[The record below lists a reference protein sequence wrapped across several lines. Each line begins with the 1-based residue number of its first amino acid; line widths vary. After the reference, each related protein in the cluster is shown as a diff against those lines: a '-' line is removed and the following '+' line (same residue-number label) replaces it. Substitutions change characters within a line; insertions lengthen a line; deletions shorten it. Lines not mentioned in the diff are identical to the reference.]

1 MTVDVARAGGLRL
14 RGHLRLERDGD
25 AVLVVGEDGITV
37 LRGRAAAVVGALVDG
52 DRTVPALDAD
62 PEEVAVLERLRSCGL
77 VEVRSDAPAERPRA
91 ELSTFHGATS
101 GARVDAAPSPVVE
114 VLDLGDPETAPAVSA
129 ALDGIGARPATASE
143 RVDVTVVTV
152 SDLLDPGLAE
162 LDAQFRAEGRPW
174 LPVRA
179 RGVRQ
184 WIGPFFGT
192 TPDGPCWTCLA
203 DRLRMHRR
211 AEQAVLDRRGESR
224 PLARALPAHPA
235 TLGYTAHAVAFE
247 VDAWAHGLDR
257 PVRRAVVVHD
267 SRTMTSERHELRRR
281 PQCPTCG
288 DTGIVTR
295 RANRQVRLGPT
306 PGDAPPGRGLPAA
319 LGHLV
324 SPVTG
329 VVPALEVTP
338 GPVAETFIA
347 RTGPLPSPRRIS
359 MDAVRRRARLGCG
372 GAGSSP
378 EAARTSGLGE
388 ALERWCGQWFGD
400 EQHVR
405 ARRNDLGD
413 AAVDPRD
420 CLLLDPRQI
429 GDRDRWNAEHG
440 VFNQV
445 APAVDDE
452 EVTSWTPMWSLRD
465 GRRRLLP
472 TGMLH
477 HGAPGPLWAP
487 ADSNGCAAG
496 PTRDEAIRRGLLEL
510 VERDAVA
517 LWWYNRTPMRGL
529 DLDGDA
535 GTRAVRERHRSLGRD
550 LWALDLTSDLG
561 IPVVVALSGRRRPD
575 GAADRVMLG
584 FGADP
589 DPAVALRR
597 ALGELA
603 SSIPLVL
610 DGAVVSQDLDVRR
623 WIDEVDTAG
632 EPWLRP
638 SPGPA
643 VPVTDLLGGGTVD
656 PAGGVSAVVARLC
669 AHGLDPLVLDQTR
682 PDVGL
687 PVVRTVVPTLR
698 PMWARF
704 APGRLFDVPVE
715 LGRRAEPLPYESLNP
730 RVVFL

>member
-1 MTVDVARAGGLRL
+1 M
-14 RGHLRLERDGD
+14 
-25 AVLVVGEDGITV
+25 VGEEGISV
-37 LRGRAAAVVGALVDG
+37 LRGRAAAVVAGLAG
-52 DRTVPALDAD
+52 TNRPEGRTDDDAD
-62 PEEVAVLERLRSCGL
+62 TDVLDLLRSSGL
-77 VEVRSDAPAERPRA
+77 VEPRPDDGDTGPRA
-91 ELSTFHGATS
+91 GLSTFHGAAS
-101 GARVDAAPSPVVE
+101 GAPVDAAPALAVE
-114 VLDLGDPETAPAVSA
+114 VLDLDGVDTALAVST
-129 ALDGIGARPATASE
+129 ALEGVGARIATGSA
-143 RVDVTVVTV
+143 DADAAVVAV
-152 SDLLDPGLAE
+152 ADLLDPRLAE
-162 LDAQFRAEGRPW
+162 LDERFRALGRPW

-192 TPDGPCWTCLA
+192 TSDGPCWTCLA

-211 AEQAVLDRRGESR
+211 AEQAVLDRRGESG
-224 PLARALPAHPA
+224 PLVRALPTHPA
-235 TLGYTAHAVAFE
+235 TLGATGHAVAFE

-257 PVRRAVVVHD
+257 PVRHAVVVRD
-267 SRTMTSERHELRRR
+267 SRTMAAECHELRRR

-288 DTGIVTR
+288 DPTIVTR
-295 RANRQVRLGPT
+295 RGDRPVRLGPT
-306 PGDAPPGRGLPAA
+306 PDDAPDGWSLSAGM
-319 LGHLV
+319 GHLV
-324 SPVTG
+324 SPITG
-329 VVPALEVTP
+329 VVPVLEVSP
-338 GPVAETFIA
+338 GPVAETFLA
-347 RTGPLPSPRRIS
+347 RTGPLPSPRPLS
-359 MDAVRRRARLGCG
+359 MAAVRQRARLGNG
-372 GAGSSP
+372 GAGPSV
-378 EAARTSGLGE
+378 EVARTSGLGE
-388 ALERWCGQWFGD
+388 ALERWCGQSFGD

-413 AAVDPRD
+413 EAVDPRD

-429 GDRDRWNAEHG
+429 AGRDRWNSVHG
-440 VFNQV
+440 MFNQV
-445 APAVDDE
+445 AAPVDDD
-452 EVTSWTPMWSLRD
+452 EVISWSPVWSLRD

-477 HGAPGPLWAP
+477 HGAAGPAWAL

-517 LWWYNRTPMRGL
+517 LWWYNRTSMPAL
-529 DLDGDA
+529 DLDGGS
-535 GTRAVRERHRSLGRD
+535 GTRAVRRRHRALGRC

-561 IPVVVALSGRRRPD
+561 VPVVAALSGRSRPD
-575 GAADRVMLG
+575 GVADRVMLG

-603 SSIPLVL
+603 SSTSLVVE
-610 DGAVVSQDLDVRR
+610 GAAVPQDPDVRG
-623 WIDEVDTAG
+623 WIEEVDTASD
-632 EPWLRP
+632 PWLLPR
-638 SPGPA
+638 PGPA
-643 VPVTDLLGGGTVD
+643 APVGRAVD
-656 PAGGVSAVVARLC
+656 GAGDGDVAALVARLC

-704 APGRLFDVPVE
+704 APGRLFDVPVT
-715 LGRRAEPLPYESLNP
+715 LGRLQESTPYDSLNP